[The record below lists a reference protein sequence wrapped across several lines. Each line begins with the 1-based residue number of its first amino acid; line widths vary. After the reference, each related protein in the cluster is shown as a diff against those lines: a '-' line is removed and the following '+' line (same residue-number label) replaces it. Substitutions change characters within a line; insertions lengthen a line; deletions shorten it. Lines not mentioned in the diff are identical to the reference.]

1 MKDNDLTNA
10 LEEMS
15 AQGMGP
21 HLEAEEIAN
30 YHNGRLSPADERR
43 VQDHLVACRECS
55 ELLLDLQ
62 NFGDPAFGSHEAI
75 PEGAGEQVWEAVRKE
90 IQPANPPPNVVPF
103 RRAAAVEIPR
113 WFRSLAAVLILSVMG
128 LSGWVAHL
136 RDQVHDLSSPQ
147 ANTPVVDLYPV
158 SGTRGDSGPAV
169 LAVPEDAGSVTVLLR
184 SPGLPKFEDYG
195 VEILRDGSVA
205 WKKDGLKPVFNSFSL
220 SLPRDW
226 IGDVRFRLVGIDAK
240 GERRTIG
247 EYALPKGP

>member
-1 MKDNDLTNA
+1 MNQLNDLTDA
-10 LEEMS
+10 LEAMVAE
-15 AQGMGP
+15 QEIGP
-21 HLEAEEIAN
+21 HLEPEEIAN

-75 PEGAGEQVWEAVRKE
+75 PEGTGEEVWEAVRQE
-90 IQPANPPPNVVPF
+90 IQPANVVPF
-103 RRAAAVEIPR
+103 RRAAPGEIPR
-113 WFRSLAAVLILSVMG
+113 WVRSLAAVLILSVMG

-136 RDQVHDLSSPQ
+136 RDQVHDLSGPQ

-158 SGTRGDSGPAV
+158 SSVRGEKGPAV
-169 LAVPEDAGSVTVLLR
+169 PAVPEDAGSVTVLLR
-184 SPGLPKFEDYG
+184 SPGLPEFEDYG
-195 VEILRDGSVA
+195 VEILRGGSVA
-205 WKKDGLKPVFNSFSL
+205 WKKDGLKPVYKSFSL

-226 IGDVRFRLVGIDAK
+226 IGDVHFRLVGIDSK